1 MRGAGDR
8 LKPVPAPLRN
18 PARAEI
24 GSRMSQGVNYRRSS
38 HFLSVALSLPR
49 CALAHSVLGFKLIDH
64 DLGRKPYLF
73 ICLRL
78 KGFLYTSLLICISF
92 LFSTARSLQ
101 DLQGLYPPQE
111 VLLPL
116 TACPPSLAPCAG
128 FPPSRQS
135 SRSCS
140 NSNRRSS
147 GLCAGSRASAG
158 TPSARRSEQ
167 RVRDGPGTAHR
178 DGPGRRGAKVR
189 RAPGMQ
195 AAPCPGPVQGHGAGA
210 HGSPVD
216 RCNGFLAQELR
227 RRWRRGRREQRVAV
241 QAVTWRAWQAGAQR
255 GNGGWQVLRERGRRR
270 GARRGWSR
278 RELYCSEPEEQISA
292 VVAPELQLPPST
304 GLQHEP
310 AVGRRC
316 D

>member
-1 MRGAGDR
+1 MCFPHPASSFSVDLILTVYIEDCKKYCFTVGR
-8 LKPVPAPLRN
+8 LSKINIEL
-18 PARAEI
+18 
-24 GSRMSQGVNYRRSS
+24 
-38 HFLSVALSLPR
+38 FLSRAV
-49 CALAHSVLGFKLIDH
+49 F
-64 DLGRKPYLF
+64 
-73 ICLRL
+73 
-78 KGFLYTSLLICISF
+78 T
-92 LFSTARSLQ
+92 
-101 DLQGLYPPQE
+101 PQE

-135 SRSCS
+135 SFSCS

-178 DGPGRRGAKVR
+178 DGPGRRGATVR

-210 HGSPVD
+210 HRSPVD

-241 QAVTWRAWQAGAQR
+241 QAVTWRAWQAGTQR
-255 GNGGWQVLRERGRRR
+255 GNGGRKVLRERGRRR
-270 GARRGWSR
+270 SARRGGSR